1 MNRPLLFLPVA
12 ALLALS
18 LACSRKPLPENVLL
32 ISLDTTRAD
41 YVDSGRGGRAWTPE
55 LRRFAGSAWVFDN
68 AYTPIPQ
75 TLPAHLSLLSG
86 RLPHE
91 LGVFGNEYVYDGRC
105 PLLTQ
110 VLQRR
115 GWRTAGIASLGT
127 LAAATGFARG
137 FDSYLDHLNDSGHFY
152 VPAERVADAAI
163 EQLKRFG
170 KNKFFLFVHFSD
182 PHPPY
187 APPQVGS
194 PFTIELDGRPL
205 LAFNAYTGIIA
216 RLRMK
221 LAPGRHVLRF
231 RSQAPEK
238 DFESFIIRRLQ
249 AGKGMRVTLEN
260 LEYTT
265 EYYGGSH
272 LLRQARG
279 EAVIHVHRP
288 GELRLFQVIP
298 VLTRL
303 AVLENYRREVE
314 YLDRQVGRLLRS
326 VENEPAAGRTA
337 VIVFADHGEGLGE
350 REGFIGHVRFLN
362 RQFIHVPLLVRIP
375 GEKPRRIE
383 EPVSLRDVPSWLCA
397 GLGIKGSLLPRPA
410 VSWSDLRRGRTAPEP
425 IYSFTFAPA
434 AGSDLCSM
442 IQWPYQLV
450 VGRDPKTGAGSREYY
465 DLRLAAERRSDSV
478 PPELIARQAPA
489 LWRRFEDS
497 RPLWQAAFARRG
509 RPSSKASLG
518 QLEKLKTLG
527 YLQRP

>member
-1 MNRPLLFLPVA
+1 MNRPPLLLPVA

-18 LACSRKPLPENVLL
+18 LACSRKPAGENVLL

-55 LRRFAGSAWVFDN
+55 LRRFAAGAWVFTN
-68 AYTPIPQ
+68 AYSPIPQ
-75 TLPAHLSLLSG
+75 TLPAHLAVLSG

-91 LGVFGNEYVYDGRC
+91 LGVFGNEDVYDGRF

-115 GWRTAGIASLGT
+115 GWRTAGIVSLGT
-127 LAAATGFARG
+127 LASASGFARG
-137 FDSYLDHLNDSGHFY
+137 FDSYLDRLNDSRHFY
-152 VPAERVADAAI
+152 APAATVADAAI

-170 KNKFFLFVHFSD
+170 KSKFFLFVQFSD

-187 APPQVGS
+187 APPQVAS
-194 PFTIELDGRPL
+194 PFRIELDGRPL
-205 LAFNAYTGIIA
+205 LQFNAYTGIIA
-216 RLRMK
+216 RLRLQ

-231 RSQAPEK
+231 RSEAPEK

-249 AGKGMRVTLEN
+249 AAEGMRVALED
-260 LEYTT
+260 LEFTK

-272 LLRQARG
+272 LLRRARG
-279 EAVIHVHRP
+279 AAVIDVRRA

-298 VLTRL
+298 VLARA

-314 YLDRQVGRLLRS
+314 YLDRQVGRLLNAL
-326 VENEPAAGRTA
+326 ENGPAAGRTA
-337 VIVFADHGEGLGE
+337 VVVFADHGEGLGE

-375 GEKPRRIE
+375 GEAPRRVE

-397 GLGIKGSLLPRPA
+397 ALGVRGSLLPLPA
-410 VSWSDLRRGRTAPEP
+410 AAWPDLRRGGVAPGP
-425 IYSFTFAPA
+425 VYSFTFAPA
-434 AGSDLCSM
+434 AGSDLCSV
-442 IQWPYQLV
+442 IHWPFQLI
-450 VGRDPKTGAGSREYY
+450 VGRDPKTGAIGRECY

-489 LWRRFEDS
+489 LWRRFADS

-509 RPSSKASLG
+509 RPPAKAGPG
-518 QLEKLKTLG
+518 QIEKLKALG
-527 YLQRP
+527 YLRRP